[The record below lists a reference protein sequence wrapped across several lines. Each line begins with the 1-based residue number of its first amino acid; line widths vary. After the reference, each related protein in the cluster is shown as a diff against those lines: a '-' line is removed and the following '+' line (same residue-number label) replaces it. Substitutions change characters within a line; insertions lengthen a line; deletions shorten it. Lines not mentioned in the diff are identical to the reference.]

1 MRFRA
6 TPAPSGAATLLVL
19 GLEPA
24 ATALVIAT
32 TTPTPPDPANLT
44 SADRIVVDASTN
56 LRPST
61 WPFEAKATHDLQH
74 WQHLDYHPSLAD
86 GITHYHA
93 WSVSGAGLV
102 GPVTITV
109 DARNPTR
116 TAIVSVVRDFMRAR
130 LEYHLARAVAADR
143 LRPRAGYVP
152 VLELESLHQDDPLPC
167 VLMKETLS
175 PANLEGIGKHR
186 GERHDA
192 STGMVF
198 TQEVHRYRARIDLL
212 ALSEQPAERTLLA
225 TVLHEGIL
233 TDRTLIEDVGYRE
246 VIVQRMMRSATTPD
260 GRWQFAEDMSV
271 DGIIEAVTEERQQYT
286 VPGSTT
292 FYTGV

>member
-6 TPAPSGAATLLVL
+6 TPAPSGAATLLTF
-19 GLEPA
+19 GLKPG

-32 TTPTPPDPANLT
+32 PTSAPPDPANPT
-44 SADRIVVDASTN
+44 PTDRIVVDASTH
-56 LRPST
+56 LRPSA

-74 WQHLDYHPSLAD
+74 WQYLDYHRSLAD
-86 GITHYHA
+86 AITHYHA
-93 WSVSGAGLV
+93 WSVTGGTPAG
-102 GPVTITV
+102 PITREV

-116 TAIVSVVRDFMRAR
+116 TAIVSIVRDFMRAR
-130 LEYHLARAVAADR
+130 LEYHLARAVTAER
-143 LRPRAGYVP
+143 LRPRAGFVP
-152 VLELESLHQDDPLPC
+152 VLELEALHQDDPLPC

-186 GERHDA
+186 GERRDPA
-192 STGMVF
+192 TGHVF

-233 TDRTLIEDVGYRE
+233 ADRTLIEDVGYRE
-246 VIVQRMMRSATTPD
+246 VIVQRMMRSAPTPD

-271 DGIIEAVTEERQQYT
+271 DGIIEAVTEERQRYR

-292 FYTGV
+292 FYTGI